1 MRRLEQDQQLLR
13 SKEELQL
20 KQLRMQQIE
29 RDLLRESPERRIHM
43 SQRRE
48 EKLLRL
54 KREQREQERRRQE
67 QHSKML

>member
-1 MRRLEQDQQLLR
+1 
-13 SKEELQL
+13 
-20 KQLRMQQIE
+20 
-29 RDLLRESPERRIHM
+29 M

-67 QHSKML
+67 QHSKMLQEYDSRLRSHSLQGDRRQEELRKREEEL